1 MEKVEYFI
9 ISPSTKLFGG
19 IKVNKDTEFKDVYN
33 EDKSV
38 KQSLKD
44 LVLTTEIIN
53 KERVDY
59 NGAVKTTENTKL
71 VQEIPEGLVLIYGE
85 DTGYII
91 PPYKMIKI
99 EEAVEMLEKANE
111 ITKPIEEAQEKYL
124 QN

>member
-19 IKVNKDTEFKDVYN
+19 IRVTKETEFKDVYN

-44 LVLTTEIIN
+44 LILTTEIIN
-53 KERVDY
+53 KVREDY
-59 NGAVKTTENTKL
+59 NGAVKTTENSKL
-71 VQEIPEGLVLIYGE
+71 VQEIPEGLILIYGE

-91 PPYKMIKI
+91 PPYKMAKVTEAIDVLSKI
-99 EEAVEMLEKANE
+99 EE
-111 ITKPIEEAQEKYL
+111 ITIPIEESSK
-124 QN
+124 